1 MVPVP
6 AWPGLGPYPGSVL
19 TTTIRTWFPESVLP
33 DFVADVAT
41 TTPMY
46 AGTPL
51 TGGALAPPE
60 VVQVPPHKVGGLDVG
75 RTTLSAKPLNAD
87 GAELPERLLS
97 FAHWAP
103 HHVTFVVGPAEPT
116 VRSPRTN
123 TPRVGKAKT
132 VAVLPVSA
140 DGR

>member
-1 MVPVP
+1 
-6 AWPGLGPYPGSVL
+6 
-19 TTTIRTWFPESVLP
+19 
-33 DFVADVAT
+33 
-41 TTPMY
+41 MY

-60 VVQVPPHKVGGLDVG
+60 VVHAPPHMVGGLDAG
-75 RTTLSAKPLNAD
+75 STTLSAKPLKAD
-87 GAELPERLLS
+87 GADPPERLLRL
-97 FAHWAP
+97 AHWAS
-103 HHVTFVVGPAEPT
+103 HHVTVVVGPAAAT

-132 VAVLPVSA
+132 VAVLAVSA